1 MGSRS
6 LGTLTLD
13 LIAKTGG
20 FESGMDKA
28 ARYADKRTRE
38 IERQAKER
46 AKAIDAAFTGIAD
59 KIAGAFAGLQI
70 VQFAN
75 QTLELQGR
83 LDDLTKSTG
92 LSVTTLAGLEHAAR
106 MSGSNLDTVASAVNK
121 LAVNMGKDAEKFA
134 KLGVTAKDPIDA
146 LGQLAD
152 ILNGIDDPQKRA
164 AVAADALGKS
174 WQELAP
180 LLSEGSRGIRA
191 LTDEGVQLS
200 GVTDENNKRAAE
212 FGDNLEKLKTGSIGL
227 ANSILN
233 PLLPALNDLIGKFT
247 EAAKAKNI
255 FGWAITSGNDENNA
269 VQKYEE
275 ISEKLA
281 KLREM
286 RDALSKPTFANK
298 LNDIVFGDVRDLNT
312 QITFLEKKQ
321 DYLKNIIDLQKKAE
335 TTPDTPTTKTNPAA
349 VNSFLNSGKDTTTK
363 AITDGQRL
371 IEQLQSRLMTAQK
384 LTEVE
389 RLEAEL
395 AANKY
400 AKATPAEREIALS
413 LASQIDFRNTIA
425 KQLDD
430 ELASVR
436 EINKQYEEQES
447 RLNQLL
453 EATPMGQNIKQM
465 QDEALAESA
474 LMSGKI
480 DQSTYDQII
489 AKLHEVKD
497 EGKDAFGELQSAIE
511 GWGRASADAFV
522 EFAFTGKM
530 SFGDLTTSILKDISR
545 MLMYQNVTKPLSQN
559 IGSWFG
565 MAASAI
571 GSFFGGGSSD
581 VIPMQPGGGYAKGG
595 IFESGLEAFAQ
606 GGIVN
611 SPTFFKFAS
620 GGSFKKGLMGEAGPE
635 AILPLKRGSDGSL
648 GVSMNGSGSSGDTY
662 VNITINQ
669 NGDSSESTESSRGN
683 QVDDA
688 RKMAKQ
694 IEMVVLETITKQKAP
709 GGGPY
714 R

>member
-1 MGSRS
+1 MAGRS

-46 AKAIDAAFTGIAD
+46 AKAIDAAFSGMAE

-70 VQFAN
+70 AQFAN

-121 LAVNMGKDAEKFA
+121 LAVNMGKDVEKFA

-247 EAAKAKNI
+247 EAAKAKNV
-255 FGWAITSGNDENNA
+255 FGWAITSGNDEDNA

-312 QITFLEKKQ
+312 QIAFLEKKQ

-335 TTPDTPTTKTNPAA
+335 TTPDTPTPKTNPAA
-349 VNSFLNSGKDTTTK
+349 VNSFLNSGKDTTK

-371 IEQLQSRLMTAQK
+371 IEQLQARLITAQK

-400 AKATPAEREIALS
+400 AKATPAERDIALS
-413 LASQIDFRNTIA
+413 LASQIDYRNTIA

-436 EINKQYEEQES
+436 EINKQYEEQEA
-447 RLNQLL
+447 RLNQLI
-453 EATPMGQNIKQM
+453 EATPMGQNIKRM

-480 DQSTYDQII
+480 NQSTYDQII

-497 EGKDAFGELQSAIE
+497 EGKDTFAELQSAIE

-522 EFAFTGKM
+522 EFAFTGKA
-530 SFGDLTTSILKDISR
+530 SFSDLTTSILKDISR
-545 MLMYQNVTKPLSQN
+545 MLMYQNVTKPMADNMSGW
-559 IGSWFG
+559 IGT
-565 MAASAI
+565 AVSAI
-571 GSFFGGGSSD
+571 GSYFSGGST
-581 VIPMQPGGGYAKGG
+581 IPMQPGGGYAKGG
-595 IFESGLEAFAQ
+595 IFESGLEAFAL
-606 GGIVN
+606 GGVVN

-648 GVSMNGSGSSGDTY
+648 GVAMNGGGASGDTI

-669 NGDSSESTESSRGN
+669 SGDSSDSKESSSGD
-683 QVDDA
+683 QADSA
-688 RKMAKQ
+688 RKMARQ
-694 IEMVVLETITKQKAP
+694 IETVVLETIMKQKRP
-709 GGGPY
+709 GGVLY